1 MDYVTFGIVI
11 DEIVQAD
18 GTSSPGHLGGG
29 GAQTAFGVRLWTEP
43 GHVGI
48 VARVGADMPAA
59 AWRWLEESGI
69 DTAGVTVTGYPTL
82 RARQALDAAGR
93 RRHEWQVPGEV
104 IGAQLARSIESL
116 SEGYRHARGWHLGVH
131 PEEADLGFLR
141 SLRELGG
148 RVSVETFRPAQSRL
162 APPALHALLSAADIF
177 SPNVLS
183 AESLVGGNSPEA
195 FIERLLA
202 AGAGVVALRRGAEG
216 SLVAEAGSGW
226 AAFIP
231 AARTTVVD
239 VVGAGNAYCGG
250 FLTGWVETGDIVE
263 AGLRGAAAASLLLE
277 EVGVPVVSDARRVV
291 ARRRVEEM
299 RSGVRRIKL
308 G

>member
-11 DEIVQAD
+11 DEIAQAD

-29 GAQTAFGVRLWTEP
+29 GPQTAFGMRLWAEP
-43 GHVGI
+43 GQVGI
-48 VARVGADMPAA
+48 VARVGDDMPAA

-116 SEGYRHARGWHLGVH
+116 PENYRGARGWHLGVH
-131 PEEADLGFLR
+131 PEEADLGFLW

-148 RVSVETFRPAQSRL
+148 RVSVETFRPAQSRM
-162 APPALHALLSAADIF
+162 APPALRALLSAADIF
-177 SPNVLS
+177 SPNMLS
-183 AESLVGGNSPEA
+183 AESLVGAGSPEA
-195 FIERLLA
+195 LAGRLLE
-202 AGAGVVALRRGAEG
+202 AGARVVALRRGAEG
-216 SLVAEAGSGW
+216 SLVAEAGSRW

-231 AARTTVVD
+231 AAQTKVVD

-277 EVGVPVVSDARRVV
+277 EVGVPVVTEAGRRV
-291 ARRRVEEM
+291 ARERVEEM
-299 RSGVRRIKL
+299 RSGVRRVNI
-308 G
+308 